1 MGCWYCSSPVPPKEV
16 VCPYCGALNNGTG
29 GLAVL
34 DNSPQT
40 KRDNVTL
47 EPSPSNHTDDPPNGN
62 PEPAVETAPNCI
74 VLPLPADPAEVALT
88 LENRFGE
95 AWMWELVDS
104 WQLHLQGK
112 PKSRRR
118 GRPGREYR
126 TGVSLSGSAAL

>member
-1 MGCWYCSSPVPPKEV
+1 VTLMGCWYCRIPVPPKEV
-16 VCPYCGALNNGTG
+16 VCPHCGALNNGT
-29 GLAVL
+29 
-34 DNSPQT
+34 NPPES
-40 KRDNVTL
+40 
-47 EPSPSNHTDDPPNGN
+47 SPSNCTDDPPNGN

-104 WQLHLQGK
+104 WQLHLQKK

-126 TGVSLSGSAAL
+126 AGVSLSGSPAL